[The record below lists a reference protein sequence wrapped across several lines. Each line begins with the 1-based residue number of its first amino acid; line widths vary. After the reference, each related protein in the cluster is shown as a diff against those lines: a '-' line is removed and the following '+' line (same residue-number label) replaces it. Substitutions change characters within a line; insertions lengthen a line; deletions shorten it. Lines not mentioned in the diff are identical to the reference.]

1 MSYRQ
6 VMGRPK
12 QFDEDT
18 AIAQA
23 VQVFWT
29 NGYAGSSP
37 ADLAGA
43 AGIGKG
49 SLYHA
54 FGSKRELFGRAL
66 DAYQRAAAELSEE
79 FLAGPGTAKER
90 IRAYLVML
98 VDADFAAPVRR
109 GCFAVNTALELGGRD
124 AEATASVRRQTEL
137 SAGLLAARIERGKL
151 EGDVPASVDAA
162 AQARFLMTALA
173 GLRVMARAYDREAVL
188 EVVDTTVDAVFG
200 A

>member
-1 MSYRQ
+1 
-6 VMGRPK
+6 MGRPK

-23 VQVFWT
+23 MQVFWT

-37 ADLAGA
+37 AELAEA

-66 DAYQRAAAELSEE
+66 DAYDRVGIELTEE
-79 FLAGPGTAKER
+79 FLSGPGTAKEA
-90 IRAYLVML
+90 IRAYLAML
-98 VDADFAAPVRR
+98 VERDFAGPVRR
-109 GCFAVNTALELGGRD
+109 GCLAVNTALELGGRD
-124 AEATASVRRQTEL
+124 ADATRTVRRQTER

-151 EGDVPASVDAA
+151 EGDVPASMDAA

-173 GLRVMARAYDREAVL
+173 GLRVMARAYDRDAVL
-188 EVVDTTVDAVFG
+188 DVVDTTVSTVFG
-200 A
+200 P

>member
-1 MSYRQ
+1 
-6 VMGRPK
+6 MGRPK

-23 VQVFWT
+23 MQVFWT

-37 ADLAGA
+37 AELAEA

-66 DAYQRAAAELSEE
+66 DAYDHAGAELIEE
-79 FLAGPGTAKER
+79 LLSGPGSTKECVR
-90 IRAYLVML
+90 TYMTTL
-98 VDADFAAPVRR
+98 VDTDFDAPVRR
-109 GCFAVNTALELGGRD
+109 GCLAVNTALELGGRD
-124 AEATASVRRQTEL
+124 ADVALAVRRLTDR
-137 SAGLLAARIERGKL
+137 GVDLLAARIERGRL
-151 EGDVPASVDAA
+151 DGDVPASMDAR
-162 AQARFLMTALA
+162 AQARFLVAAMA
-173 GLRVMARAYDREAVL
+173 GLRVMARTYDRDAVL
-188 EVVDTTVDAVFG
+188 KVVDTTVTTVFG

>member
-1 MSYRQ
+1 
-6 VMGRPK
+6 MGRPK
-12 QFDEDT
+12 QFDEGT

-23 VQVFWT
+23 MEVFWT

-37 ADLAGA
+37 AELAEA

-66 DAYQRAAAELSEE
+66 DAYDRGGAELAEE
-79 FLAGPGTAKER
+79 FLAGPGTTKEC
-90 IRAYLVML
+90 IRAFLAML
-98 VDADFAAPVRR
+98 VDADFDGPVRR
-109 GCFAVNTALELGGRD
+109 GCLAVNTALELGGRD
-124 AEATASVRRQTEL
+124 ADAALAVRRMTDR

-151 EGDVPASVDAA
+151 EGDVPSSVDAG

-188 EVVDTTVDAVFG
+188 EVVDTTVATVFEH
-200 A
+200 

>member
-1 MSYRQ
+1 
-6 VMGRPK
+6 MGRPK
-12 QFDEDT
+12 QFDEGT

-23 VQVFWT
+23 MEVFWT

-37 ADLAGA
+37 AELAEA

-66 DAYQRAAAELSEE
+66 DAYDRGGAELAEE
-79 FLAGPGTAKER
+79 FLAGPGTTKEC
-90 IRAYLVML
+90 IRAFLAML
-98 VDADFAAPVRR
+98 VDADFDGPVRR
-109 GCFAVNTALELGGRD
+109 GCLAVNTALELGGRD
-124 AEATASVRRQTEL
+124 ADAALAVRRMTDR

-151 EGDVPASVDAA
+151 EGDVPSSVDAG

-188 EVVDTTVDAVFG
+188 EVVDTTVATVFG
-200 A
+200 H